1 MSERSDAKGLIQLGS
16 HVAAI
21 LAAGVLVWTV
31 SDFWWLMIPAQMVL
45 GILITFLFCPHHET
59 VPLDGVRQHLKGNR
73 AITHPTT

>member
-31 SDFWWLMIPAQMVL
+31 SDFWWLMILAQMVL

-59 VPLDGVRQHLKGNR
+59 VHWT
-73 AITHPTT
+73 AFAST